1 MTYPEPLRTRT
12 HYAVDFDSLKPLV
25 EKELAPYPLFLES
38 EGMQSALS
46 SLRKRKTVSA
56 YTPRQA
62 LAQALESAVPESCL
76 WDLIDIGDSYQD
88 HCLTV
93 KETGILP
100 SNDIIINWLAAYLAR
115 NGKRKVPG
123 ETIQS
128 AENSIKSSLKAKYV
142 GPNARYRPMTAR
154 QSLMGM
160 YRWAAGKLHAAESQE
175 AAGPVPK

>member
-1 MTYPEPLRTRT
+1 MTYPELLRTRT
-12 HYAVDFDSLKPLV
+12 HYAVDFDSLKLLV
-25 EKELAPYPLFLES
+25 EKDLDPYPLFLES
-38 EGMQSALS
+38 ECMQSALS

-62 LAQALESAVPESCL
+62 LAQALESTVPESCL
-76 WDLIDIGDSYQD
+76 WDLIDIGDMHQD

-93 KETGILP
+93 KQTGILP
-100 SNDIIINWLAAYLAR
+100 SNDVLINWLAAYWAR

-128 AENSIKSSLKAKYV
+128 AENRSRASLKAKYV
-142 GPNARYRPMTAR
+142 GPGARYPPMTAR

-160 YRWAAGKLHAAESQE
+160 YRWAAGKLYDAKGQE
-175 AAGPVPK
+175 AADPVTK